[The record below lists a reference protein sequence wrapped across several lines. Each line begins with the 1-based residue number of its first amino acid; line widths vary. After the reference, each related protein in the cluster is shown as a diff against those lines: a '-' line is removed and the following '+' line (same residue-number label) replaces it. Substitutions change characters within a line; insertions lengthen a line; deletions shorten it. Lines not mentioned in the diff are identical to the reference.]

1 LDTGDAVRTL
11 RHDVEEGVLDT
22 VRRHLQRALHLGIDP
37 IRRTDHQLFARAEHS
52 LLAGTILSPSG
63 RPLVTFGVAPEEM
76 EAPRLWEM
84 LIDDPNE
91 DCPAQR
97 PDAPW
102 AALRIEDPVRSSAIA
117 EWADDYERAVAWAW
131 TDMQIGY

>member
-1 LDTGDAVRTL
+1 M
-11 RHDVEEGVLDT
+11 
-22 VRRHLQRALHLGIDP
+22 
-37 IRRTDHQLFARAEHS
+37 FASDRMPLAERYAE
-52 LLAGTILSPSG
+52 LLATD
-63 RPLVTFGVAPEEM
+63 GVVRGLIGPR

-102 AALRIEDPVRSSAIA
+102 AALRIEDPVRSPAIA
-117 EWADDYERAVAWAW
+117 EWAGDYERAVAWAW